1 LSGELTR
8 LDRDIA
14 EMSAQDMRLQKELKD
29 LSAKM
34 QAAQHQRVLLFNTQQ
49 QQQRRGTPKPRS
61 VLRRR
66 PTSAPGGGA
75 RTAPPPPPYEKSRQ
89 GTPTAPRPPRQQ
101 PRGGRP
107 GGRGRR
113 TAPPPPPPDGAPRPE
128 ASSASVQDILLIL
141 GALLLAVAAVVFG
154 VVAGGVLDSVSRA
167 AILLV
172 ATVLTL
178 AVPRTVARRG
188 LIATAETVAAVGLLL
203 VPLDGYTLWTIEQ
216 LGLRALPG
224 TFVAG
229 LVCAATVVVAAVY
242 MTVSGLTVPRFAI
255 VLAIQPVLPLLTY
268 HWISG
273 PAGWALVLATVAA
286 VDATL
291 GGMLGQVSQPGR
303 TAAVQLSPDASA
315 QSARDTAQSA
325 RDTSAPSAPSAR
337 EAPAADSGD
346 EAGEASG
353 PEAEMPAPPPSATQ
367 TQLAVAAATF
377 WLREL
382 TWVMH
387 ALALGGGLAYAV
399 AALVTADTVPAAL
412 RAAATLLAAATVG
425 VYGALQVRQR
435 PLPDVAAGLMTLALI
450 AAASRVAAVALPG
463 RALVLIAA
471 AVAVAGVGV
480 RSLPEWARR
489 GPQLASALALAVL
502 GVVIAANA
510 LRTAVAVVRAALPMW
525 RADLSEYPRRLA
537 DAVGPAEWQLVAAAL
552 LLTAAAYLALPA
564 SVRREGAVAG
574 AAITALTAP
583 ASLGLTW
590 TTTPWLLVT
599 VAVAIGATGL
609 SARTERAATTHTAA
623 AGLVGLVG
631 AGGAL
636 ARPGLSA
643 LILTALTLAG
653 VLIAVAER
661 LIPPVNG
668 GVTRVL
674 GGWAAG
680 GAAFALP
687 GAVAA
692 GVATATLSPTP
703 ILVVSY
709 LAVCASL
716 GYAAIDQV
724 AHRQVSVPL
733 AVGSG
738 LAAVAVATAAFRTSD
753 TAADTWVAALL
764 LAGAVLLFLAP
775 SIDATRRADRLLD
788 GPDIAAGV
796 ITAATVA
803 ALARIGALV
812 LPGSALA
819 TTAALVLIVALW
831 VRALPEDWRRGPILG
846 SAASGAVIAVAAG
859 YIALRDG
866 IRLLGLPGRIWA
878 ADLDA
883 WPGNPGGDT
892 NWQVPVALLLLAAAA
907 AVVLPK
913 PAAYDVAAAGVGL
926 ATVGAPIALGLPWW
940 SPIAVGG
947 AVFTGYGISS
957 VLARDPRAGVA
968 RAVLAT
974 AVALH
979 AAGASLVRP
988 WTTAAA
994 LALIVAVGIMVAT
1007 LAVLVARWDVGIVDD
1022 TVPGGTAHL
1031 PIIGGA
1037 AVTGALLALP
1047 GVFAAIAG
1055 ELARPPEVVLTAA
1068 LAAASIGLAVIA
1080 TFRRE
1085 VPQYLGYATAGVAGG
1100 ATITAVAALPTD
1112 QPAGVYAAAAV
1123 LLGVIAELQRAE
1135 SVGPDGRGG
1144 ETSSWRSAFAATT
1157 GAPPPQGLFFSGLL
1171 SSGSHGAQR
1180 TVDGMVQVS
1189 DGMLRRWRI
1198 GPVRQLSISPI
1209 RGALAVST
1217 LPTALALAMIV
1228 PALVTALVAPYDT
1241 LDSIWDGAPAA
1252 LLQPTGGDPASV
1264 LAALLMTVAA
1274 ALAAVGFSGGSPV
1287 QAIPVVLPGLAV
1299 TLLITPVAL
1308 GAAWPAS
1315 TMACLTVFTISSL
1328 GVALTPPP
1336 PDTDQTRPVRVA
1348 RHVVF
1353 WIGLMAG
1360 GAGLVGSLATPGLTL
1375 FTLGGAVGVGAAAAL
1390 GGRTQLARILGWLFA
1405 AASAQ
1410 GLVLTLGFYLGLP
1423 ARDSAFGVLGVGA
1436 VLLVMAAT
1444 LPRLRR
1450 PEAYQETS
1458 TVEWSGHAAALLA
1471 LALAITSPL
1480 HVAALLASWGAVL
1493 GLAAT
1498 RPNRRPQER
1507 RALFW
1512 ATVGCE
1518 IGAWW
1523 LLMRHTDV
1531 ALIEAYTL
1539 PFAVLA
1545 LLIGVLEARHRPDLS
1560 SWAAY
1565 GPALVAAFL
1574 PTLTIVLFSSTVAA
1588 RQVALL
1594 LGAVAVLIAGSVRR
1608 QQAPVMVGAIVTAIT
1623 ALRLL
1628 TEYGPW
1634 LVLVPVGL
1642 TLLVLGANYEKRRRD
1657 IQRLRATLTSFR

>member
-1 LSGELTR
+1 MATSPCVSCGRPADPTGPCPHCGHDPLASELTR

-14 EMSAQDMRLQKELKD
+14 EMSAEDMRLQKEIKD

-49 QQQRRGTPKPRS
+49 QQVRRAAPKPRS

-66 PTSAPGGGA
+66 PTSAPGGGGS
-75 RTAPPPPPYEKSRQ
+75 RKPPPPPPYEKPRQ

-101 PRGGRP
+101 PRGGRL
-107 GGRGRR
+107 GGRVRR
-113 TAPPPPPPDGAPRPE
+113 IGPPPPPPDGAPRPE

-154 VVAGGVLDSVSRA
+154 VVASGVLDSVSRA

-172 ATVLTL
+172 ATGLTL
-178 AVPRTVARRG
+178 AVPRIVARRG
-188 LIATAETVAAVGLLL
+188 LIATAETIAAVGLLL
-203 VPLDGYTLWTIEQ
+203 LPLDGYTLWTIDQ

-224 TFVAG
+224 TFFAG

-255 VLAIQPVLPLLTY
+255 VLAIQPVLPLLAY

-273 PAGWALVLATVAA
+273 PAGWALVLAAVAA

-291 GGMLGQVSQPGR
+291 GGMLGQVSQPRR
-303 TAAVQLSPDASA
+303 TA
-315 QSARDTAQSA
+315 
-325 RDTSAPSAPSAR
+325 
-337 EAPAADSGD
+337 D
-346 EAGEASG
+346 EVGRASG
-353 PEAEMPAPPPSATQ
+353 QPAPEVSAAAPSATQ

-425 VYGALQVRQR
+425 VYGALQVHQR

-471 AVAVAGVGV
+471 AVALAGVGV

-510 LRTAVAVVRAALPMW
+510 VGTAVAVVRAALPMW

-537 DAVGPAEWQLVAAAL
+537 EAVGPAEWQLVVAAL
-552 LLTAAAYLALPA
+552 LLTAAAYLALPP
-564 SVRREGAVAG
+564 SIRREGAVAG
-574 AAITALTAP
+574 AAISALTAP

-609 SARTERAATTHTAA
+609 SARTERAAATHTAA

-636 ARPGLSA
+636 TRPGLSA

-653 VLIAVAER
+653 LLIAVAER
-661 LIPPVNG
+661 LIPPVAG
-668 GVTRVL
+668 GATRVL

-692 GVATATLSPTP
+692 GVATTTLTPTP
-703 ILVVSY
+703 ILAVTY

-753 TAADTWVAALL
+753 SAADIWVAALL
-764 LAGAVLLFLAP
+764 LAGAILLFLAP
-775 SIDATRRADRLLD
+775 SIDATRRADWLLD

-796 ITAATVA
+796 VTAATVA
-803 ALARIGALV
+803 ALARIGALA
-812 LPGSALA
+812 LPGSGLA

-859 YIALRDG
+859 YVALRDG

-892 NWQVPVALLLLAAAA
+892 NWQIPVALLLLAAAA
-907 AVVLPK
+907 AVVLPR

-994 LALIVAVGIMVAT
+994 LALIVAVGTVVAT

-1022 TVPGGTAHL
+1022 TLPGGTAHL

-1037 AVTGALLALP
+1037 AVTGALLAFP

-1068 LAAASIGLAVIA
+1068 LAAASIGLAVVA
-1080 TFRRE
+1080 SVRRQ

-1112 QPAGVYAAAAV
+1112 QPAGLYAAAAV
-1123 LLGVIAELQRAE
+1123 LLGVIAELLRAE

-1144 ETSSWRSAFAATT
+1144 DTSSWRSAFAATT

-1171 SSGSHGAQR
+1171 SSGSQGAQR
-1180 TVDGMVQVS
+1180 TVDGLVQVS

-1198 GPVRQLSISPI
+1198 GPVRQLSISPV
-1209 RGALAVST
+1209 RGALAVSA

-1228 PALVTALVAPYDT
+1228 PALVTALVVPYDT
-1241 LDSIWDGAPAA
+1241 LDSIWDGPPAA
-1252 LLQPTGGDPASV
+1252 LLQPTSGDPASV
-1264 LAALLMTVAA
+1264 LAALLLTIAA
-1274 ALAAVGFSGGSPV
+1274 ALAAVGFSGGSPA

-1299 TLLITPVAL
+1299 TLLIAPVAL

-1348 RHVVF
+1348 RQVVF
-1353 WIGLMAG
+1353 VIGLMAG
-1360 GAGLVGSLATPGLTL
+1360 GAGLVGSLATPSLTL
-1375 FTLGGAVGVGAAAAL
+1375 FTLAGAVGVGTSAAL

-1436 VLLVMAAT
+1436 ALLVMAAT

-1480 HVAALLASWGAVL
+1480 HVAALLAGWGAVL

-1498 RPNRRPQER
+1498 RPNRRQQER

-1523 LLMRHTDV
+1523 LLMQHTDV

-1545 LLIGVLEARHRPDLS
+1545 LLVGVLEARHRPDLS

-1634 LVLVPVGL
+1634 LILVPVGL

>member
-1 LSGELTR
+1 LGNELTR

-14 EMSAQDMRLQKELKD
+14 EMSAEDMRLQKELKD

-34 QAAQHQRVLLFNTQQ
+34 QAAQHQRVLLYNTQQ
-49 QQQRRGTPKPRS
+49 QQLRRSTPKPRS

-66 PTSAPGGGA
+66 PISAPGGGGA
-75 RTAPPPPPYEKSRQ
+75 RKAPPPPPYEKPRQ

-101 PRGGRP
+101 PRGGP
-107 GGRGRR
+107 GGRARRAGRL
-113 TAPPPPPPDGAPRPE
+113 PPPPPDGAPRPE

-172 ATVLTL
+172 ATALTL

-188 LIATAETVAAVGLLL
+188 LIATAETIAAVGLLL
-203 VPLDGYTLWTIEQ
+203 LPLDGYTLWTIDQ

-224 TFVAG
+224 TFFAG

-255 VLAIQPVLPLLTY
+255 VIAVQPVLPLLAY

-273 PAGWALVLATVAA
+273 PAGWALVLAAVAA
-286 VDATL
+286 VDAAL

-303 TAAVQLSPDASA
+303 TAPG
-315 QSARDTAQSA
+315 
-325 RDTSAPSAPSAR
+325 SAR
-337 EAPAADSGD
+337 EADADPGD
-346 EAGEASG
+346 EVGASG
-353 PEAEMPAPPPSATQ
+353 ERATEVSAPSATQ

-412 RAAATLLAAATVG
+412 RAAATLLGAATVG

-471 AVAVAGVGV
+471 AVAFAGVGV

-489 GPQLASALALAVL
+489 GPQIASTLALAVL

-510 LRTAVAVVRAALPMW
+510 VRTAVAVVRAALPMW
-525 RADLSEYPRRLA
+525 RADLTEYPRRLA

-564 SVRREGAVAG
+564 SIRREGAVAG
-574 AAITALTAP
+574 VAISALTAP

-609 SARTERAATTHTAA
+609 SARTGRAATTHTAA

-661 LIPPVNG
+661 LIPPIAG
-668 GVTRVL
+668 GATGVL

-692 GVATATLSPTP
+692 GVATATLTPTP
-703 ILVVSY
+703 ILAVSY

-764 LAGAVLLFLAP
+764 LAGGVLLFLAP

-803 ALARIGALV
+803 ALARIAALV
-812 LPGSALA
+812 LPGSGMA
-819 TTAALVLIVALW
+819 TTAALVLVVALW

-859 YIALRDG
+859 YTALRDG

-878 ADLDA
+878 ADLNA

-907 AVVLPK
+907 AVVLPR
-913 PAAYDVAAAGVGL
+913 PVAYDVAAAGVGL
-926 ATVGAPIALGLPWW
+926 ATVGAPIALGLAWW

-947 AVFTGYGISS
+947 AVATGYGISS

-968 RAVLAT
+968 RAVLAA

-994 LALIVAVGIMVAT
+994 LALIVVVGTVVAT
-1007 LAVLVARWDVGIVDD
+1007 LAVMVARVDLGIVDD
-1022 TVPGGTAHL
+1022 TVPGGSAHL

-1068 LAAASIGLAVIA
+1068 LAAASIGLAVVA

-1157 GAPPPQGLFFSGLL
+1157 GPPPQGPFFSGLL

-1180 TVDGMVQVS
+1180 TVDGLVQVS

-1209 RGALAVST
+1209 RGALAVSA
-1217 LPTALALAMIV
+1217 LPTALALAMVV
-1228 PALVTALVAPYDT
+1228 PALVTALADPYDT
-1241 LDSIWDGAPAA
+1241 LDSIWDGPPAA

-1264 LAALLMTVAA
+1264 LVALLLTIAA

-1299 TLLITPVAL
+1299 TLLIAPIAL

-1336 PDTDQTRPVRVA
+1336 PDIDQTRPVRVA
-1348 RHVVF
+1348 RQVVF
-1353 WIGLMAG
+1353 VIGLMAG
-1360 GAGLVGSLATPGLTL
+1360 GAGLVGSLATPSLTL
-1375 FTLGGAVGVGAAAAL
+1375 FTLSGAVGVGAAAAL

-1410 GLVLTLGFYLGLP
+1410 GLVLTLGIYLGLA
-1423 ARDSAFGVLGVGA
+1423 ARASAFGVLGVGA
-1436 VLLVMAAT
+1436 ALLVMAAT

-1450 PEAYQETS
+1450 PEAYQETA

-1480 HVAALLASWGAVL
+1480 HVAALLAGWGAVL

-1498 RPNRRPQER
+1498 RPNRGAQER

-1634 LVLVPVGL
+1634 LILVPVGL

>member
-1 LSGELTR
+1 
-8 LDRDIA
+8 
-14 EMSAQDMRLQKELKD
+14 
-29 LSAKM
+29 
-34 QAAQHQRVLLFNTQQ
+34 
-49 QQQRRGTPKPRS
+49 
-61 VLRRR
+61 
-66 PTSAPGGGA
+66 
-75 RTAPPPPPYEKSRQ
+75 
-89 GTPTAPRPPRQQ
+89 
-101 PRGGRP
+101 
-107 GGRGRR
+107 
-113 TAPPPPPPDGAPRPE
+113 
-128 ASSASVQDILLIL
+128 VQDILLIL

-154 VVAGGVLDSVSRA
+154 VVASGVLDPASRA
-167 AILLV
+167 AILLL

-178 AVPRTVARRG
+178 AVPRVVARRG

-203 VPLDGYTLWTIEQ
+203 LPLDGYALWTIDQ
-216 LGLRALPG
+216 LGLQALPG

-255 VLAIQPVLPLLTY
+255 VLAIQPVLPLLAY

-273 PAGWALVLATVAA
+273 PAGWALVLAAVAT
-286 VDATL
+286 VDAAL
-291 GGMLGQVSQPGR
+291 GGMLAQVSQPARALGPGP
-303 TAAVQLSPDASA
+303 AVV
-315 QSARDTAQSA
+315 T
-325 RDTSAPSAPSAR
+325 
-337 EAPAADSGD
+337 G
-346 EAGEASG
+346 EAG
-353 PEAEMPAPPPSATQ
+353 APPQAGGAPKEQAPPAKAGPAKAGPAKAPPGAAASATQ
-367 TQLAVAAATF
+367 AHLAVAAATF

-387 ALALGGGLAYAV
+387 ALALGGALAYGV
-399 AALVTADTVPAAL
+399 AALVTADSVPAAL
-412 RAAATLLAAATVG
+412 RGAATLLLAAAVG
-425 VYGALQVRQR
+425 LYGALQVRQR

-450 AAASRVAAVALPG
+450 AGASRVAAVALPG

-480 RSLPEWARR
+480 RTLPDWARR

-502 GVVIAANA
+502 GVVIAWNA
-510 LRTAVAVVRAALPMW
+510 AQTAAAVVRAALPMW
-525 RADLSEYPRRLA
+525 RADLADHPRWLA
-537 DAVGPAEWQLVAAAL
+537 DAVGPAGWQLVAAAV

-564 SVRREGAVAG
+564 AVRREGAVAG
-574 AAITALTAP
+574 VAISALAAP
-583 ASLGLTW
+583 ASLGLSW
-590 TTTPWLLVT
+590 TTTPWLLVS
-599 VAVAIGATGL
+599 VAVAIAATGL
-609 SARTERAATTHTAA
+609 SPGTENAGEGRFRQASSAQRTAVTHTAA

-631 AGGAL
+631 AGAAL
-636 ARPGLSA
+636 ARPWLSA
-643 LILTALTLAG
+643 LILAALTLAG
-653 VLIAVAER
+653 VLVAIAER
-661 LIPPVNG
+661 LIPPVSG
-668 GVTRVL
+668 GATRVL

-692 GVATATLSPTP
+692 GVAATTADPTP
-703 ILVVSY
+703 ILALSS
-709 LAVCASL
+709 LAVCGSL
-716 GYAAIDQV
+716 AYTAIDQV
-724 AHRQVSVPL
+724 AHRQISVPL

-738 LAAVAVATAAFRTSD
+738 LAAVCVATAAFRNSD
-753 TAADTWVAALL
+753 TTADTWVAALL

-775 SIDATRRADRLLD
+775 SIDANRRADRLLD

-796 ITAATVA
+796 VTAAAVA
-803 ALARIGALV
+803 ALARVGALV
-812 LPGSALA
+812 LPDSALA

-846 SAASGAVIAVAAG
+846 SAVAGAVIAVVAG

-866 IRLLGLPGRIWA
+866 LRVLGLPGPIWA
-878 ADLDA
+878 ANLDA

-907 AVVLPK
+907 AVVLPR
-913 PAAYDVAAAGVGL
+913 PAAYHVATAGVGL
-926 ATVGAPIALGLPWW
+926 ATVGAPITLGLPWW
-940 SPIAVGG
+940 SPIVVGG
-947 AVFTGYGISS
+947 AVATAYGISS

-968 RAVLAT
+968 RAALAA

-994 LALIVAVGIMVAT
+994 LALIVAVGAAVAV
-1007 LAVLVARWDVGIVDD
+1007 LAVLVARLDLGIVDD
-1022 TVPGGTAHL
+1022 SLPGGTAHL
-1031 PIIGGA
+1031 PVVGGA

-1047 GVFAAIAG
+1047 GVFAAIAA
-1055 ELARPPEVVLTAA
+1055 ELSRQADVVLTAA
-1068 LAAASIGLAVIA
+1068 LAAASIGLAVVA
-1080 TFRRE
+1080 VARRQ

-1144 ETSSWRSAFAATT
+1144 ETSSWRSTFAA
-1157 GAPPPQGLFFSGLL
+1157 GSRPDPGPQGLFFSGIL

-1198 GPVRQLSISPI
+1198 GPVRQLSISPV
-1209 RGALAVST
+1209 RGALAVSA
-1217 LPTALALAMIV
+1217 LPTALALAAVV

-1241 LDSIWDGAPAA
+1241 LDSIWDGPPAA
-1252 LLQPTGGDPASV
+1252 LLEPLAGDPTSV
-1264 LAALLMTVAA
+1264 VAALLLTIAA
-1274 ALAAVGFSGGSPV
+1274 ALAAIGFSGGSPV

-1299 TLLITPVAL
+1299 TLLIAPIAL
-1308 GAAWPAS
+1308 GAQWPAS
-1315 TMACLTVFTISSL
+1315 TIACLTVFTISSL

-1336 PDTDQTRPVRVA
+1336 PDTEQNRPVRVA
-1348 RHVVF
+1348 RYVVF
-1353 WIGLMAG
+1353 LIGLLAG
-1360 GAGLVGSLATPGLTL
+1360 GAGLIGSLATPSLTL
-1375 FTLGGAVGVGAAAAL
+1375 FTLGGAVGVGAACAL
-1390 GGRTQLARILGWLFA
+1390 GGRTELARILGWLFA

-1410 GLVLTLGFYLGLP
+1410 GFVLTLGLHLGLP
-1423 ARDSAFGVLGVGA
+1423 VRVSAFGVLGVGA
-1436 VLLVMAAT
+1436 VLIVMTAT
-1444 LPRLRR
+1444 VPRLRR
-1450 PEAYQETS
+1450 PESYQEAA

-1480 HVAALLASWGAVL
+1480 HVAALLAGWGAVL
-1493 GLAAT
+1493 GLSAS
-1498 RPNRRPQER
+1498 RPNRPPAQR

-1518 IGAWW
+1518 IAAWW

-1539 PFAVLA
+1539 PFALLA
-1545 LLIGVLEARHRPDLS
+1545 LLVGVLEARHRPDLG

-1574 PTLTIVLFSSTVAA
+1574 PTLTIVLFSSTAAA

-1594 LGAVAVLIAGSVRR
+1594 LGAVGVLIAGSVRR
-1608 QQAPVMVGAIVTAIT
+1608 QRAPVVVGAVVTAIT

-1634 LVLVPVGL
+1634 LILVPVGL